1 MSEQLEIRDRFA
13 AKENLRQAD
22 MRAVEAGVK
31 SAAELKR
38 ENESFAFP
46 VSMARVDWD
55 AARGVY

>member
-1 MSEQLEIRDRFA
+1 MSEQPIRDRLA
-13 AKENLRQAD
+13 AKENLRRAD
-22 MRAVEAGVK
+22 MRAVEVGVK

-55 AARGVY
+55 AARGAY